1 VNCRDFLKEL
11 NDYLDGGLDPTLRAE
26 LSEHLTW
33 CHNCFV
39 VCNTTKQTIEIY
51 RENEIY
57 ELPDELREKLH
68 AAIITKCKKSDKT
81 SGS

>member
-1 VNCRDFLKEL
+1 VNCTDFLKEL
-11 NDYLDGGLDPTLRAE
+11 NDYLDGGLDPKLRSE

-51 RENEIY
+51 RENAIY
-57 ELPDELREKLH
+57 ELPEELREKLH
-68 AAIITKCKKSDKT
+68 TAIITKCKNSDKNST
-81 SGS
+81 